1 MERHYDDGTEPT
13 IMPHMHCTGPCE
25 QGRKPCPAPDACER
39 VCTDDDGINTL
50 GAIFI
55 AVLACAVIAL
65 LVA

>member
-1 MERHYDDGTEPT
+1 MN
-13 IMPHMHCTGPCE
+13 PHCNGPCD

-50 GAIFI
+50 GAVFI